1 MDFIYLPSKI
11 IKKSRH
17 HFKQDIITKDR
28 HEIES
33 IKSYKQPTLRRQN
46 NEGFDCKKLTKFEVK
61 I

>member
-1 MDFIYLPSKI
+1 MDFTYLPSKI

-46 NEGFDCKKLTKFEVK
+46 NEGFDCKN
-61 I
+61 